1 MISLMLT
8 MLEKVRQCSL
18 EIELIILT
26 HRCVEEI
33 VRSDADAEDTRTNDD
48 VDQVDYIHSGTVPV
62 VSRELTMLATP
73 FVRNG
78 WGVAELERTYDE
90 DEKVIPAFREIGPD
104 ETAVG
109 LSVIKYHDPSGGW
122 RYLWSTPACMV

>member
-1 MISLMLT
+1 MSTSWAVFVLLLIWNQEKMISLMLT

-18 EIELIILT
+18 EIELIILS

-33 VRSDADAEDTRTNDD
+33 VRSDADVEDTRTNDD
-48 VDQVDYIHSGTVPV
+48 VDQVDYIHSRPVPV

-90 DEKVIPAFREIGPD
+90 DENIVPAF
-104 ETAVG
+104 
-109 LSVIKYHDPSGGW
+109 
-122 RYLWSTPACMV
+122 